1 MGTRWECCC
10 SGAERRRLDISPH
23 VCILG
28 AHTQREGGRR
38 RRANTR
44 PESTP
49 PIPARRST
57 PGGPRRPHTK
67 ENTTMTAQYPIDTT
81 PEQPLDTNPKKKR
94 RWVTPAIAFGT
105 FTLGAIIGTSGASS
119 DTTAEPAEVITETV
133 TETETITETVEVEV
147 VPQEC
152 RDALDAADDMLL
164 ASADLMDLMSDGFY
178 LAGEAVVAAG
188 SFDYITM
195 EAINDELGILLGEV
209 DAASAVFDT
218 STYPAARD
226 ACLAH

>member
-1 MGTRWECCC
+1 
-10 SGAERRRLDISPH
+10 
-23 VCILG
+23 
-28 AHTQREGGRR
+28 
-38 RRANTR
+38 
-44 PESTP
+44 
-49 PIPARRST
+49 
-57 PGGPRRPHTK
+57 
-67 ENTTMTAQYPIDTT
+67 MTAQYPTDTT

>member
-1 MGTRWECCC
+1 
-10 SGAERRRLDISPH
+10 
-23 VCILG
+23 
-28 AHTQREGGRR
+28 
-38 RRANTR
+38 
-44 PESTP
+44 
-49 PIPARRST
+49 
-57 PGGPRRPHTK
+57 
-67 ENTTMTAQYPIDTT
+67 MTAQYPIDTT
-81 PEQPLDTNPKKKR
+81 PEQPLDTKKKR

-133 TETETITETVEVEV
+133 VETETVEVEVPV

-152 RDALDAADDMLL
+152 RDALDAADDIIL
-164 ASADLMDLMSDGFY
+164 ASADLMDLMSEGFY

-209 DAASAVFDT
+209 DAASAVFDST
-218 STYPAARD
+218 TYPAARD
-226 ACLAH
+226 ACLAY

>member
-1 MGTRWECCC
+1 M
-10 SGAERRRLDISPH
+10 
-23 VCILG
+23 
-28 AHTQREGGRR
+28 
-38 RRANTR
+38 
-44 PESTP
+44 
-49 PIPARRST
+49 
-57 PGGPRRPHTK
+57 
-67 ENTTMTAQYPIDTT
+67 TTQYPADTT

-94 RWVTPAIAFGT
+94 RWVTPAIALGT

-147 VPQEC
+147 PVVPQEC

-164 ASADLMDLMSDGFY
+164 ASADLMDLMSEGFY

-195 EAINDELGILLGEV
+195 EAINDELDILLGEV

-226 ACLAH
+226 ACLAY